1 MENNYNE
8 KKMGAG
14 GRKNIQKKKKS
25 HQKKMG
31 RKWAHAKN
39 SPFLKNGRPKKTSV
53 GASTVFLIKKI
64 PHLRY

>member
-25 HQKKMG
+25 HQKKWGENGLML
-31 RKWAHAKN
+31 KDPH
-39 SPFLKNGRPKKTSV
+39 FLKMGVPKNKTV
-53 GASTVFLIKKI
+53 CAPIVFLIQKI
-64 PHLRY
+64 PHFRY